1 MPDACFEET
10 LLTLLQVTKVLRRN
24 QWKDFIR
31 NFSFFI
37 QGGDLFDAIVEATK
51 FTEQNASHMVKDL
64 VSAVKYLHSMHIV
77 HRDIKPENLLVSSN
91 FIVDLSKNIFYEKI
105 AFPYLLQIPFELQD
119 GIRLANNIL
128 KENKKNFIKLVLSFL
143 ILDLY

>member
-1 MPDACFEET
+1 
-10 LLTLLQVTKVLRRN
+10 
-24 QWKDFIR
+24 
-31 NFSFFI
+31 
-37 QGGDLFDAIVEATK
+37 
-51 FTEQNASHMVKDL
+51 MVKDL